1 MKKSGRMHLS
11 ICLLF
16 ALLTVL
22 AAGMILSAGCGR
34 QEEKKL
40 TVYTYASFPT
50 ALVDRACED
59 FQKKHGVELVFESF
73 NDTGTLFSQLIRE
86 KEKPVADVVIGLDS
100 VYFLRAAREDLFRAY
115 RPKAADHIP
124 ADLVFDPEFR
134 LTPFDFGYV
143 LLNYDSEKLAQVP
156 AGHQDLLDPAYQGK
170 IILTNPL
177 TSSPG
182 QIFLLTTIA
191 LFGEDGY
198 IDYWRAL
205 RKNVLAI
212 AASWDEAYGMYTAGE
227 APIVL
232 SYGTS
237 PAYHILYENTSRYQP
252 LVLDGAAYAQIE
264 GVGILKGSK
273 NPKTAELLIE
283 YLLSPEFQALIPENQ
298 FMYPARSDVELD
310 PAFRLETPV
319 EKLLNLPLESVEA
332 NLDKWL
338 AGWEQAI
345 EG

>member
-1 MKKSGRMHLS
+1 MKKNLILS
-11 ICLLF
+11 RVLLV
-16 ALLTVL
+16 LLTML
-22 AAGMILSAGCGR
+22 AVGTLLCSGCLSR
-34 QEEKKL
+34 KEKKL
-40 TVYTYASFPT
+40 TVYTYASFPM
-50 ALVDRACED
+50 ALVERARED
-59 FQKKHGVELVFESF
+59 FREKHGIEVEFESF

-86 KEKPVADVVIGLDS
+86 KKKPVADVVIGLDS
-100 VYFLRAAREDLFRAY
+100 IYFLRAAREDLFRPY
-115 RPKAADHIP
+115 RPEAADHIP

-143 LLNYDSEKLAQVP
+143 LFNYDSEKLEQVP
-156 AGHQDLLDPAYQGK
+156 ASHQDLLDPVYRGK

-182 QIFLLTTIA
+182 QIFLLTTVA

-198 IDYWRAL
+198 LDYWRAL
-205 RKNVLAI
+205 RQNVLTI
-212 AASWDEAYGMYTAGE
+212 TASWDEAYGMYTAGE

-237 PAYHILYENTSRYQP
+237 PAYHILYEGTDRYQP

-273 NPKTAELLIE
+273 NPKAAELFIE

-298 FMYPARSDVELD
+298 FMYPVRSDVELD

-319 EKLLNLPLESVEA
+319 EKLLNLPLETVEA

-345 EG
+345 EK

>member
-1 MKKSGRMHLS
+1 MHLS

-16 ALLTVL
+16 ALFTVL
-22 AAGMILSAGCGR
+22 AVGMFFSAGCGR
-34 QEEKKL
+34 REAKKL

-86 KEKPVADVVIGLDS
+86 KEKPVADAVIGLDS

-115 RPKAADHIP
+115 RPKATDKIP

-134 LTPFDFGYV
+134 LIPFDFGYV
-143 LLNYDSEKLAQVP
+143 LLNYDSEKLEQVP
-156 AGHQDLLDPAYQGK
+156 TSHQDLLDPVYKGK

-182 QIFLLTTIA
+182 QIFLLTTVA

-212 AASWDEAYGMYTAGE
+212 AAGWDEAYGMYTAGE

-237 PAYHILYENTSRYQP
+237 PAYHIIYEQTGRYKP

-273 NPKTAELLIE
+273 NPKAAELLIE
-283 YLLSPEFQALIPENQ
+283 YLLSPEFQALIPESQ
-298 FMYPARSDVELD
+298 FMYPVRSDVELP
-310 PAFRLETPV
+310 PAFRLTTPV
-319 EKLLNLPLESVEA
+319 ENLLNLPLETVEA

-338 AGWEQAI
+338 AGWEEAI
-345 EG
+345 EK

>member
-1 MKKSGRMHLS
+1 MRAPGS
-11 ICLLF
+11 
-16 ALLTVL
+16 
-22 AAGMILSAGCGR
+22 
-34 QEEKKL
+34 EETHGL
-40 TVYTYASFPT
+40 YLCQLPT
-50 ALVDRACED
+50 ALVDRARED
-59 FQKKHGVELVFESF
+59 FQKKHGIELVFESF
-73 NDTGTLFSQLIRE
+73 NDTGRFFPIDPG

-115 RPKAADHIP
+115 RPKAVDHIP

-143 LLNYDSEKLAQVP
+143 LLNYDSEKLAQAP
-156 AGHQDLLDPAYQGK
+156 ASHKDLLDPAYQGK

-182 QIFLLTTIA
+182 QIFLLTTVA

-237 PAYHILYENTSRYQP
+237 PAYHILYEQTERYQA

-283 YLLSPEFQALIPENQ
+283 YLLSPEFQALVPENQ
-298 FMYPARSDVELD
+298 FMYPARADVELP
-310 PAFRLETPV
+310 PAFRLATPV
-319 EKLLNLPLESVEA
+319 EKLLNLPLETVEA

-338 AGWEQAI
+338 AGWEEAI
-345 EG
+345 EK